1 MMSESTLPAG
11 NKQRGF
17 GHGGLRL
24 VLLSLINEQSRH
36 GYDLIKA
43 VEELTSGHYRPSAGM
58 VYPLLNQLVEQG
70 LLSAEAAAGEESKKQ
85 VYAIQPAG
93 QKVLADEA
101 ARIEHIFARVRQRAK
116 QPIQVTR
123 AIENFKLAVRL
134 KLGNEVL
141 TTAQANQ
148 LTEILDNAVRQI
160 EQL

>member
-1 MMSESTLPAG
+1 MVSEATLPSG
-11 NKQRGF
+11 SKQRGF

-24 VLLSLINEQSRH
+24 VLLSLISEQPRH

-70 LLSAEAAAGEESKKQ
+70 LIHAEVSTNEENKKQ
-85 VYAIQPAG
+85 IYAIQPAG
-93 QKVLADEA
+93 KKLLADES
-101 ARIEHIFARVRQRAK
+101 ARVEHIFARVQQRAK
-116 QPIQVTR
+116 QPVQVTR
-123 AIENFKLAVRL
+123 AIENFKLAIRL

-141 TTAQANQ
+141 TAAQASQ
-148 LTEILDNAVRQI
+148 LTEILDKAVRQI

>member
-1 MMSESTLPAG
+1 MVSESALPAG
-11 NKQRGF
+11 SKQRGF

-24 VLLSLINEQSRH
+24 VLLTLINEQPRH
-36 GYDLIKA
+36 GYNLIKA

-58 VYPLLNQLVEQG
+58 VYPLLNQLVDQG
-70 LLSAEAAAGEESKKQ
+70 LISAESTALDENKKQ

-93 QKVLADEA
+93 KKLLTDESL
-101 ARIEHIFARVRQRAK
+101 RVEHIFARVRQRAK
-116 QPIQVTR
+116 QPVQVTR

-141 TTAQANQ
+141 TAVQASQ
-148 LTEILDNAVRQI
+148 LTEILDHAVRQI